1 MLHVTGSTFR
11 RFWVGHRVFDS
22 PKQCGELGRVMPQ
35 FIGSGLLLCT
45 SLLLAHL
52 GRLAAE
58 NERQLSIVLKNACSI
73 VI

>member
-22 PKQCGELGRVMPQ
+22 PEASGGELGRVMPQ

-45 SLLLAHL
+45 
-52 GRLAAE
+52 
-58 NERQLSIVLKNACSI
+58 
-73 VI
+73 